1 MTAGLE
7 TFAKVRALHDSTT
20 SPGEKESA
28 AARMKAIAVKAGF
41 TVEQALSKLDTR
53 RPVTD
58 AQFMVD
64 AFAEFMDRPE
74 AVAERNEREARRRV
88 EVAAIL
94 ARYGSEDAVFTDT
107 PMEAALR
114 AACESLLGQ
123 GETWETGSSLDGWGI
138 HASRATMP
146 LSVRHAASQA
156 WPLPETVAS
165 AWAEYEAA
173 DRLTHER
180 YIVDDYFN
188 PYPFTEARQQLVA
201 EILNTLPA
209 RSLNDMR
216 ARGAW
221 LSHWADGEA
230 EQSRDD
236 QRTVVATFRADI
248 ERMGQ
253 RIREQDATTT
263 GNSNSKPAS
272 PVQTGQPA
280 RPTRADRHAA
290 IRTLVAEGH
299 GDREIARRLGIS
311 PTTVGTVRRGMV

>member
-20 SPGEKESA
+20 SAGEKESA
-28 AARMKAIAVKAGF
+28 AARMKAIAVRAGL
-41 TVEQALSKLDTR
+41 TVEQALSKLDTPK
-53 RPVTD
+53 PVTD
-58 AQFMVD
+58 AQSMVD
-64 AFAEFMDRPE
+64 AFASFMDRPE
-74 AVAERNEREARRRV
+74 AVAERNEREARQRF

-94 ARYGSEDAVFTDT
+94 AQYGSEDAVFTDT

-114 AACESLLGQ
+114 AAFESLLGQ
-123 GETWETGSSLDGWGI
+123 GDRSEIGSSLDGWGT

-156 WPLPETVAS
+156 WPMPETVAS

-180 YIVDDYFN
+180 YVVDDYFN
-188 PYPFTEARQQLVA
+188 PYLFTEARQQLVV

-221 LSHWADGEA
+221 LGHWADGEL

-236 QRTVVATFRADI
+236 QRAVVAALRADI

-253 RIREQDATTT
+253 RLREQDATTF
-263 GNSNSKPAS
+263 GNSEPKPAS